1 MKRHGEIGGDF
12 LLGLKFVK
20 PEILSTSF
28 IDFLYDKLGELKS
41 RTLGQNKEATEAVKS
56 TLAIYKNIQHF
67 QKPEISSITLS
78 SRAVLLLRSRLLMLL
93 VSIRT
98 VGERRGEEIVVLEL
112 GKD

>member
-1 MKRHGEIGGDF
+1 M
-12 LLGLKFVK
+12 GLKFVK

-78 SRAVLLLRSRLLMLL
+78 SRAVLLLRSSQMLL